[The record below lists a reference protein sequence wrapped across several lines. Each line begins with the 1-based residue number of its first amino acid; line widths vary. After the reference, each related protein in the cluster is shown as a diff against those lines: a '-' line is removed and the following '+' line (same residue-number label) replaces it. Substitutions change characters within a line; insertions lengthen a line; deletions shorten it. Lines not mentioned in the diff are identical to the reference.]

1 MQLGLAKPE
10 KMRDG
15 TWKVGT
21 GSVVQSRTASVSSS
35 HDSVSS
41 RWTSKRYDGA
51 LTQAVTRV
59 TKKRTGDSENEI
71 APAVKMTKA
80 QLEMLQAKLMLLIQ
94 QHGSMNQML
103 LSPQRLPRKPPKVDG
118 NTSPHR
124 PWSPVRDPREASKS
138 PVRTPARAAGQSL
151 HSDPNQTDKSGHG
164 LKPLLSMLKVKM
176 SSSYGPDAE
185 TTDRQGGNQGGS
197 AAGGSGE
204 TLSSSSGYPAGSPSH
219 ARQINGKQNPNVVVR
234 NGTCLTAWLHA
245 GQDGVITMMKADGSP
260 WDPKNRSPIASP
272 APRDRTRN
280 RYQSKVASPW
290 NESGEV
296 LAAGHAELGSTDL
309 PRGGKLRQHSSP
321 NLFGP
326 RQNEFSAGQDAMCK
340 YCSLKG
346 PVEQVL
352 KPGPMHQRHC
362 KRWSAGLGES
372 VVHQSRSFVARAE
385 TMPNDLLAQGAAS
398 ATNNDGDKQLSDEDR
413 KKKRELQLQMLDL
426 KRQLEEQLQRL
437 QRTDLLQEG
446 SAAAGRQSPQRSSP
460 RHSSAAAARNYDRL

>member
-1 MQLGLAKPE
+1 
-10 KMRDG
+10 MRDG

-21 GSVVQSRTASVSSS
+21 GSVLQSRTASLSSS
-35 HDSVSS
+35 DDSVRSQ
-41 RWTSKRYDGA
+41 WTSKRYDGA

-164 LKPLLSMLKVKM
+164 LTPLLSMLKVKM
-176 SSSYGPDAE
+176 SSSYGPESE

-204 TLSSSSGYPAGSPSH
+204 TLSSSSGYPAGSPSY
-219 ARQINGKQNPNVVVR
+219 ARQINGKQDPNVIVR
-234 NGTCLTAWLHA
+234 NGTCLTAWLRA
-245 GQDGVITMMKADGSP
+245 GQEGVIAMMKADGSP
-260 WDPKNRSPIASP
+260 WDPKNRSPIVSP
-272 APRDRTRN
+272 APRDRTSN
-280 RYQSKVASPW
+280 RYQSASKSKATSPW
-290 NESGEV
+290 NESREV
-296 LAAGHAELGSTDL
+296 LAAGHAKLGAINFPT
-309 PRGGKLRQHSSP
+309 GEKLQQQSSP
-321 NLFGP
+321 SLFGP
-326 RQNEFSAGQDAMCK
+326 SQNEFAAMQDAMCK

-352 KPGPMHQRHC
+352 KPGPMHQRGC
-362 KRWSAGLGES
+362 KRWSAGPEGGIA
-372 VVHQSRSFVARAE
+372 HQSRSFVVRAE

-437 QRTDLLQEG
+437 QRTDLLEKG
-446 SAAAGRQSPQRSSP
+446 FAAAGRQSPQRSSP
-460 RHSSAAAARNYDRL
+460 RHSSAAAAENYDRL